1 MKKSLVLF
9 IFTFFSVLS
18 WAQIPP
24 APNPPKLVND
34 FADVLNNQFEQQL
47 ERELVA
53 FNDSTSNQITLV
65 TVPSLNGMDAAMM
78 ANRIGQEWGVGQSE
92 YSNGIV
98 VLFKPKTAESRGQV
112 FIAPG
117 KGLEG
122 AIPDATANRIV
133 ENEMI
138 PLFKRERTEEGL
150 YRGIAVLKKLAAG
163 EITAKGYAK
172 KARKVDDYAPIFVP
186 FFFFLA
192 FILIIIS
199 KVRRAR
205 RYSLGH
211 DVSFWTALF
220 LANAATRRHSGYYS
234 NFNSGGGSF
243 GGFGGGGFGGF
254 GGGGFGG
261 GGAGG
266 SW

>member
-1 MKKSLVLF
+1 MIRKSVAVLLLILAAMASF
-9 IFTFFSVLS
+9 
-18 WAQIPP
+18 AQIP
-24 APNPPKLVND
+24 APSNPPKLVND

-47 ERELVA
+47 EQELVA
-53 FNDSTSNQITLV
+53 FNDSTSNQITVV
-65 TVPSLNGMDAAMM
+65 TVPSLNGMDPAMM
-78 ANRIGQEWGVGQSE
+78 ASQIGEEWKVGQKE
-92 YSNGIV
+92 FDNGV
-98 VLFKPKTAESRGQV
+98 VILFKPKQANSKGEV
-112 FIAPG
+112 FIAVG

-122 AIPDATANRIV
+122 AIPDAIANRIV

-138 PLFKRERTEEGL
+138 PMFKQKRTEQGL
-150 YRGIAVLKKLAAG
+150 YNAVVVLKQLAAG

-172 KARKVDDYAPIFVP
+172 KKKNKAPVAIP
-186 FFFFLA
+186 FFILA
-192 FILIIIS
+192 VIIFIVLS
-199 KVRRAR
+199 KVQQAR

-211 DVSFWTALF
+211 DVPFWTALF
-220 LANAATRRHSGYYS
+220 LANAATRRHNGYYS

-243 GGFGGGGFGGF
+243 GGGGGFGGF